1 MVHGFPFIL
10 NVQNTRSVG
19 SESMVAR
26 GPEEEEHGQ
35 SLLIDMKFL
44 GDDKNMLLD
53 FSG

>member
-1 MVHGFPFIL
+1 MFRIL
-10 NVQNTRSVG
+10 RSVG

-44 GDDKNMLLD
+44 
-53 FSG
+53 SGMIKIFLIRFQ